1 MRSASA
7 LFLIANLAFLV
18 NLPVL
23 ENYDTVSVS
32 GKNFH
37 RKFKSDRRA
46 IRNRGSRFG
55 AVLGKASAH
64 DSITDTGTSIAPL
77 DRR

>member
-32 GKNFH
+32 GKNF
-37 RKFKSDRRA
+37 
-46 IRNRGSRFG
+46 
-55 AVLGKASAH
+55 
-64 DSITDTGTSIAPL
+64 
-77 DRR
+77 